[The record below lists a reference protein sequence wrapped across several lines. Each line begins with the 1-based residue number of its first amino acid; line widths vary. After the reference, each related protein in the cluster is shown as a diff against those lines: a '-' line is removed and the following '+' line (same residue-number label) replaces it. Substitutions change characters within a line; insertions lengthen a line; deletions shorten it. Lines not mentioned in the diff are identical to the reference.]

1 MFTKRKK
8 QIPDYEISES
18 IRIIENPELELI
30 KRAQLSLIEIAK
42 DDLSESDLQILKERR
57 IL

>member
-1 MFTKRKK
+1 MKHKK

-18 IRIIENPELELI
+18 ISIIENPELEII
-30 KRAQLSLIEIAK
+30 KRAQLNIIEVVK

-57 IL
+57 LL

>member
-30 KRAQLSLIEIAK
+30 KRAQSNLIEIVK

-57 IL
+57 LL

>member
-18 IRIIENPELELI
+18 IRIIENPELEII
-30 KRAQLSLIEIAK
+30 KRAQSSLIEIAK

>member
-1 MFTKRKK
+1 MKRKK

-30 KRAQLSLIEIAK
+30 KRAQTSFIEITK

-57 IL
+57 LL